1 MIFHKVHINNN
12 LKYLKKQ
19 RLIGCVCGLRLI
31 DINLVDDVVVCFST
45 KRGVG
50 FLDFKN
56 QKSKIKKYQQNK
68 IVVGGGGDN
77 FDFACLFFLNY
88 QSKITI

>member
-12 LKYLKKQ
+12 LKQKKVGKK

-45 KRGVG
+45 KRGGG
-50 FLDFKN
+50 FFDFKN
-56 QKSKIKKYQQNK
+56 QKLRNINTKFKNNE

-77 FDFACLFFLNY
+77 FDFVCFF
-88 QSKITI
+88 